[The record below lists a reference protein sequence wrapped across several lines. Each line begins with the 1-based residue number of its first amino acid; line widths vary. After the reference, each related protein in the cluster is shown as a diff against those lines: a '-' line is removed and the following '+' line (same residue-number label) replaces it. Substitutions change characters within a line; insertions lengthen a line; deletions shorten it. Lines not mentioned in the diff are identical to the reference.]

1 MSDNADKVHLK
12 GRWEFYENIFKLSE
26 TKDPDKLPEEWKFI
40 GKAEYSEND
49 GHCVCN
55 NSKVKYAYRFF
66 NIITGSVCICGS
78 VCKKK
83 LKLLTNSSGLNQ
95 YLADFLNGS
104 YPSEYTTI
112 KDIYAYSIKQK
123 DHWLKSVLNEVR
135 TDLNKKSLKDIRC
148 LLMLLKEFQSI
159 LQKNGVY
166 DCTLDGLVC
175 SVEKRENQII
185 QYHELQAAMR
195 RKEEE
200 ERKKNAA
207 HNAELYRVA
216 YEKCIKEEK
225 EEEIKRLEEEAREKE
240 RLSQEAEKQRQE
252 AEKQSILKGQ
262 AMLATE
268 RRLQAETKCT
278 CGRSLLAEVCKCKHP
293 QFTQR
298 TLFGKTILCSKCS
311 LKKCG
316 CSKTS

>member
-40 GKAEYSEND
+40 GKAEYSDHD

-66 NIITGSVCICGS
+66 NIITGCVCICGS
-78 VCKKK
+78 VCKNK
-83 LKLLTNSSGLNQ
+83 LKLLTHSSGVNQ

-123 DHWLKSVLNEVR
+123 DHWLKSVLKEVD
-135 TDLNKKSLKDIRC
+135 TDLYKKSLKDIRC
-148 LLMLLKEFQSI
+148 LLMLLKEFQTI
-159 LQKNGVY
+159 LQQNGVS
-166 DCTLDGLVC
+166 DCTLDGLVF
-175 SVEKRENQII
+175 SVEKRENGLIHYQ
-185 QYHELQAAMR
+185 ELQAAKR

-200 ERKKNAA
+200 ERKKNDD

-216 YEKCIKEEK
+216 LAKHLKEK
-225 EEEIKRLEEEAREKE
+225 EEEMKRLEEEAREKE
-240 RLSQEAEKQRQE
+240 RLRQE
-252 AEKQSILKGQ
+252 AIRECHCGISRANICICADPKFEVWKLNKQ
-262 AMLATE
+262 LAC
-268 RRLQAETKCT
+268 TKC
-278 CGRSLLAEVCKCKHP
+278 
-293 QFTQR
+293 
-298 TLFGKTILCSKCS
+298 
-311 LKKCG
+311 KKWKDRCN
-316 CSKTS
+316 